1 MMNGKTSEE
10 GELAVTRIAA
20 LRLAV
25 GLLGEREGAGWWTSA
40 FLSPTSTSFLSP
52 VFGGNTLQ
60 SRYQGVLEAAKRVH
74 DERIGVGHVFHLFRL
89 PESIEQRLFE
99 SIQSGGVSD
108 LAITISSPE
117 SAKATL
123 QSSVTKAIV
132 AKSGPALMA
141 LPEAIETAGWISE
154 AASLYSAAFGAGVQ
168 CFPYFPGDR

>member
-1 MMNGKTSEE
+1 MMNGKLSEQS
-10 GELAVTRIAA
+10 ELSVMRIAA

-25 GLLGEREGAGWWTSA
+25 GLLGERDGAGWWTSA
-40 FLSPTSTSFLSP
+40 FLSPTSTSFLAP
-52 VFGGNTLQ
+52 VFGGNTFQ
-60 SRYQGVLEAAKRVH
+60 ARYQGVLEAAKRVH

-99 SIQSGGVSD
+99 SIQSGGSD
-108 LAITISSPE
+108 LANTISSPE
-117 SAKATL
+117 SAQATL
-123 QSSVTKAIV
+123 QSSVTKAVV

>member
-10 GELAVTRIAA
+10 GELAVMRIAA

-25 GLLGEREGAGWWTSA
+25 GLLGERDGAGWWTSA
-40 FLSPTSTSFLSP
+40 FLSPTSTSFLAP
-52 VFGGNTLQ
+52 VFGGNTFQ
-60 SRYQGVLEAAKRVH
+60 ARYQGVLEAAKRVH

-99 SIQSGGVSD
+99 SIQSGGSD
-108 LAITISSPE
+108 LANTISSPE
-117 SAKATL
+117 FARATL
-123 QSSVTKAIV
+123 QGSVTKAVV

-141 LPEAIETAGWISE
+141 LPEAIETAGWMTE